1 MVTEQ
6 YAHILEDDR
15 RLNAQRFD
23 DFFYQHQGAEP
34 EMPHQTAQPIP
45 ENNAV
50 DAAVALTKLLVN
62 PSMAERIKNLAKNL

>member
-1 MVTEQ
+1 
-6 YAHILEDDR
+6 
-15 RLNAQRFD
+15 
-23 DFFYQHQGAEP
+23 
-34 EMPHQTAQPIP
+34 MPHQTAQPIP